1 MELSGQLHATEV
13 PPGKRLDRGMFGPQ
27 NFSRHTRLEEIP
39 LPLPLIGTRSSNLL
53 SDAMLTELRRILK
66 LYYNV
71 DTFSDY
77 FNPLKPKV

>member
-1 MELSGQLHATEV
+1 MEVSGQLHATEV

-27 NFSRHTRLEEIP
+27 NFSGHTRLEEIP
-39 LPLPLIGTRSSNLL
+39 LPLPLIETSNLL

-66 LYYNV
+66 LYYNA
-71 DTFSDY
+71 DIFSDY